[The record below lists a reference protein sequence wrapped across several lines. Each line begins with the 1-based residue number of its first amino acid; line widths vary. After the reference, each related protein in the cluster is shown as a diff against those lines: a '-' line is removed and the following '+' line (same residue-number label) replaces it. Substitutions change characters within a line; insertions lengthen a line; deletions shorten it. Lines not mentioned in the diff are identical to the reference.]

1 MALEWDCLS
10 RRCYELQRV
19 ETKRIKLNG
28 SRASY
33 NITIRQISN
42 PRHK

>member
-19 ETKRIKLNG
+19 GTKRIKVERKQSFL
-28 SRASY
+28 
-33 NITIRQISN
+33 
-42 PRHK
+42 